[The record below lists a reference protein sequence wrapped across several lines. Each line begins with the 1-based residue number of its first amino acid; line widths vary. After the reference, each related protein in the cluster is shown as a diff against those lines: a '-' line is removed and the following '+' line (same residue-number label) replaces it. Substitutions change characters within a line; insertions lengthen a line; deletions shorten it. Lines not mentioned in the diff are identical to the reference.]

1 MAQIRGSAVVLTTGT
16 FLRGVIHIGDVS
28 RPGGRMGDKPSVRL
42 AERLDAMGLPL
53 GRLKTGTPPRLASDS
68 IDWSILDMQPA
79 DDEPTMFSFL
89 SRGPCSAD
97 RLWHRAHE
105 LRNA

>member
-1 MAQIRGSAVVLTTGT
+1 
-16 FLRGVIHIGDVS
+16 
-28 RPGGRMGDKPSVRL
+28 MGDKPSVRL

-79 DDEPTMFSFL
+79 DDDPTMFSFL
-89 SRGPCSAD
+89 STRSPCAAD
-97 RLWHRAHE
+97 RVWHRAYQSPD
-105 LRNA
+105 A